1 LAFAARYGPWAIIAG
16 ASEGVGR
23 EFARS
28 VAAKGVHCLLVA
40 RREKSLAELA
50 GQIRAENGVEC
61 IPASIDL
68 SAPDAFDRIVA
79 AVGSR
84 EIGLYV
90 GNAGA
95 DSNASQFLD
104 RGIDT
109 WADLVECNVLT
120 TMRACHHFDGLM
132 RERRRGGLLL
142 VGSGAAWSGASRL
155 AVYSGTKAFQL
166 RFAESLWAE
175 LRPFGVDVLSLVLVT
190 TDTPALRRLLADKGR
205 PAPSR
210 MASPA
215 RVAEIGL
222 ARLHQGPVY
231 SWGPLAGLRAT
242 GSRARVRHVTT
253 LSRKILG
260 DDRSQR
266 SRS

>member
-1 LAFAARYGPWAIIAG
+1 MWPSTDELVRILGAGVNVVTTAAFIDGRRLGPDRKRLVDAC
-16 ASEGVGR
+16 ERGR
-23 EFARS
+23 S
-28 VAAKGVHCLLVA
+28 
-40 RREKSLAELA
+40 SLF
-50 GQIRAENGVEC
+50 GT
-61 IPASIDL
+61 
-68 SAPDAFDRIVA
+68 
-79 AVGSR
+79 
-84 EIGLYV
+84 
-90 GNAGA
+90 
-95 DSNASQFLD
+95 
-104 RGIDT
+104 GISP
-109 WADLVECNVLT
+109 
-120 TMRACHHFDGLM
+120 G
-132 RERRRGGLLL
+132 
-142 VGSGAAWSGASRL
+142 
-155 AVYSGTKAFQL
+155 
-166 RFAESLWAE
+166 WAE

-242 GSRARVRHVTT
+242 GSRARVRLVTT

-266 SRS
+266 SWS